1 MERDLAQLRR
11 RLAEVSGGRRAA
23 GKNESDKVA
32 RRDGIRSAFELAHL
46 ASVVAVTGLDGA

>member
-11 RLAEVSGGRRAA
+11 RLAEVSGGRCAA

-32 RRDGIRSAFELAHL
+32 RRDGIRSASELAHL